1 MMYSNDY
8 VMLRVN
14 NKKAISDI
22 QKVLVSFD

>member
-8 VMLRVN
+8 VTLRVN